1 MRAFAQSVTIRRV
14 DRCDIV
20 SVEANP
26 TGQLSEDTETMAR
39 RRFQNPQP
47 KRVGKWWYLL
57 LWLDLFLA
65 GKRIRKRKR
74 IQLAP
79 ATMPEREVKK
89 IAAEYLRPLNQG
101 LAPIGAAV
109 GFGDYVENVYKST
122 LLPLMAKSTQ
132 SRSLS
137 VINNYLNPAFE
148 LTLMRDLT
156 PLILQ
161 QYFSGDAIS
170 NLSHES
176 RDKIRDVMSSI
187 LSSAITYGILA
198 KNPIEGVRLAPG
210 KRGNRIKP
218 YIDPV
223 KFESLL
229 VLIPEPYATMVHVA
243 AFTGMRPSEI
253 IGLRWRNV
261 HADSIAIDERCC
273 RGEWG
278 APKSR
283 ASNATIPVNRG
294 VIERIHRLKTITVE
308 IRAGNA
314 VRRYP
319 AVKSCEPDDLVF
331 TSVMKG
337 APMRDNAILTRFIK
351 PAARALGMDWVN
363 WQVLRRSHATWLK
376 LAGADVKDAQAQMR
390 HSRPTTTLE
399 IYQQF
404 IPESQRRAVDK
415 LTELAGAD
423 FVN

>member
-1 MRAFAQSVTIRRV
+1 VNCPMGILVHPAPPH
-14 DRCDIV
+14 DIV
-20 SVEANP
+20 AAEANP
-26 TGQLSEDTETMAR
+26 TGQLSEDTEKMAR

-74 IQLAP
+74 IRLAP

-109 GFGDYVENVYKST
+109 GFGEYVETVYKST

-132 SRSLS
+132 SRYLS
-137 VINNYLNPAFE
+137 VIKNYLNPAFE
-148 LTLMRDLT
+148 SKCMRDLT
-156 PLILQ
+156 PLTLQ
-161 QYFSGDAIS
+161 QYYSGIAS
-170 NLSHES
+170 SKLSYES

-187 LSSAITYGILA
+187 LSSAVTYGILV
-198 KNPIEGVRLAPG
+198 KNPMEGVRLAPG

-218 YIDPV
+218 YIDPL

-243 AFTGMRPSEI
+243 AFTGMRASEI

-261 HADSIAIDERCC
+261 HADSIAIDERYC

-278 APKSR
+278 APKSQ

-294 VIERIHRLKTITVE
+294 VIKRIHRLKTISVE

-314 VRRYP
+314 VRHYP
-319 AVKSCEPDDLVF
+319 AVKSCGPDDLVF

-337 APMRDNAILTRFIK
+337 APMRDNAILTRFLK
-351 PAARALGMDWVN
+351 PAARALGMGWVN

-390 HSRPTTTLE
+390 HSRPGTLLD

-404 IPESQRRAVDK
+404 IPESQRRVVDK
-415 LTELAGAD
+415 LTELAGKGS
-423 FVN
+423 VN